1 MNTCTEQ
8 RSKRSSVRL
17 ESLAVALIVTKSKP
31 ANVSLEDYILKLRRS
46 TTRIQ
51 QPQTYVD
58 SIAYW
63 KEAHA
68 NSEAA
73 QTALRHRVLELE
85 VQNEHRRRKTRST
98 TPENASQRKRKRDA
112 IEAVPMRLARAQE
125 RARMAQSSTLASK
138 IESKAIST
146 IEELEALTVEELEP
160 LTSAGTANSQIR
172 HLYNLQELMARKTP
186 NHRDLASALV
196 QSISGIGQILWKS
209 KVRNASEPGKATTS
223 TVSNTRGQINKAKQ
237 WESKVIEDH
246 DILLKIFFRT
256 FLHIL
261 DGLDKLVE
269 SAEGATLQGQV
280 IYTIV
285 KLFREALDFIATCD
299 AAIPAAPYTL
309 CPDDFRLRISR
320 VLVMMI
326 ASLNSTEVAMNIGAR
341 QQIFEGILY
350 VLLERVGRV
359 LRLFTFGSDECDR
372 TASVLGGSSSR
383 NDHDEKLVTA
393 KVSAPS
399 LIWILERAVILFD
412 RNMQHMKRPDELFQ
426 GVDAQAMMCKCNR
439 LRTNS
444 KVNLG
449 EGVKRRIQHTLLK
462 GFFDGYDGDF
472 AGALNELKDPQLS
485 LDSEVAV
492 VEEDDVSDWFK
503 HKVER
508 LIGWDTLASCIGW
521 DEESI

>member
-1 MNTCTEQ
+1 M
-8 RSKRSSVRL
+8 
-17 ESLAVALIVTKSKP
+17 
-31 ANVSLEDYILKLRRS
+31 
-46 TTRIQ
+46 
-51 QPQTYVD
+51 
-58 SIAYW
+58 
-63 KEAHA
+63 
-68 NSEAA
+68 
-73 QTALRHRVLELE
+73 
-85 VQNEHRRRKTRST
+85 QNEHRRRKTRST

-160 LTSAGTANSQIR
+160 LTSAGTGNVHSELLTITLLTYLLANSQIR